1 MKYMG
6 MPLGMWLL
14 YRKSFREHLV
24 SVLGFPPREAE
35 KIAEKAKPRYRE
47 IIEKL
52 PEFEKGDRFKMN
64 IVNCA
69 LLCAF
74 VLSMAERPSVEELTA
89 FYASAMMTAP
99 TRWFCR
105 MSGKRKFTDADLRGM
120 QETAALHAAD
130 RNPYSWNMD
139 YLPYPDGSGYRALS
153 RFSYEEAG
161 EEAHVLSPHSREINR
176 EYKEK
181 LVFQVLR
188 HYGKKLFLPLPIR
201 QVINTVSAVPRM
213 WLAAKTLLRGKL
225 TVEVLDGVA
234 IGASLL
240 TGDFSTAGSVRF
252 LLSLGETLDDWTH
265 KKSVDDLAKSMSLQ
279 VDQVWQVTE
288 DGAQVL
294 VPLSQIQA
302 GDRIVV
308 HTGHVMP
315 LDGILEQG
323 DVMLNQSSL
332 TGESVPVAK
341 RPGAAVYAGSVV
353 EEGSCVLRV
362 THAAGENRYDRI
374 VRMIEESER
383 LKSGTEDRAYRLADK
398 LVPWCLGGSALTW
411 LLTGNTTRAVSVLM
425 VDFSCA
431 LKLSMPL
438 SVLSAMREAGRHKIT
453 VKGGRYMELLSHADT
468 VIFDKTGTLTN
479 ACPTVRRVVPFQGR
493 DEKEMLRVAACL
505 EEHFPHSVANAVV
518 RAARERGL
526 DHREMHSEVDYVV
539 AHGIATRIG
548 DERAVIGSR
557 HFVFE
562 DEGVQILPEDRAA
575 FEALE
580 PDCSWLYLA
589 IGGLLAAAIGIHDP
603 LRPEAKEIVGL
614 LHEAGIQKVVML
626 TGDNRGTAAAIA
638 EELNIDAYRAEV
650 LPEDKAA
657 FIRAEQE
664 AGRKVIMIGDGI
676 NDAPALSLSDV
687 GIAIGSGASIAR
699 EVADITIAAE
709 DLREL
714 VLLRKLSR
722 KLMGRIDRNYRFVM
736 GFNGALIALGAV
748 GVLPPATSALLHNGS
763 TLLLSMDCMTPLI

>member
-1 MKYMG
+1 MRFQILHESRGRVRLRAVQRTMS
-6 MPLGMWLL
+6 M
-14 YRKSFREHLV
+14 
-24 SVLGFPPREAE
+24 READLLE
-35 KIAEKAKPRYRE
+35 AWIRV
-47 IIEKL
+47 L
-52 PEFEKGDRFKMN
+52 PGVDQVTVHERICGVTILFSGERD
-64 IVNCA
+64 A
-69 LLCAF
+69 L
-74 VLSMAERPSVEELTA
+74 
-89 FYASAMMTAP
+89 YSALA
-99 TRWFCR
+99 
-105 MSGKRKFTDADLRGM
+105 
-120 QETAALHAAD
+120 
-130 RNPYSWNMD
+130 
-139 YLPYPDGSGYRALS
+139 

-176 EYKEK
+176 AYKEK

-188 HYGKKLFLPLPIR
+188 HYGKKLFLPLPLR
-201 QVINTVSAVPRM
+201 RVINTVSAMPRL
-213 WLAAKTLLRGKL
+213 WLAAKMLLRGRL

-279 VDQVWQVTE
+279 VDQVWQLTE
-288 DGAQVL
+288 DGTQVL
-294 VPLSQIQA
+294 VPLSQVQT

-308 HTGHVMP
+308 HTGHVLP

-323 DVMLNQSSL
+323 DVMLNQASL

-362 THAAGENRYDRI
+362 THSAGENRYDRI

-383 LKSGTEDRAYRLADK
+383 LKSGTEDRAYRLADR

-411 LLTGNTTRAVSVLM
+411 LLTGDTARAVSVLM

-453 VKGGRYMELLSHADT
+453 VKGGKYMELLSKADT

-479 ACPTVRRVVPFQGR
+479 ACPTVRKVVPFRGL

-518 RAARERGL
+518 RVARERGL
-526 DHREMHSEVDYVV
+526 DHREMHSEVEYVV

-548 DERAVIGSR
+548 EERAVIGSR

-575 FEALE
+575 FDALE

-589 IGGLLAAAIGIHDP
+589 IGGVLSAAIGIHDL
-603 LRPEAKEIVGL
+603 LRSEAKEIVEL
-614 LHEAGIQKVVML
+614 LHASGIQKVVML
-626 TGDNRGTAAAIA
+626 TGDNRSTAAAIA
-638 EELNIDAYRAEV
+638 EELNIDDYRAEV

-664 AGRKVIMIGDGI
+664 AGRKVVMIGDGI

-687 GIAIGSGASIAR
+687 GVAIGSGASIAR

-709 DLREL
+709 DLQEL
-714 VLLRKLSR
+714 VLLRELSQ

-736 GFNGALIALGAV
+736 GFNGALIVLGAV
-748 GVLPPATSALLHNGS
+748 GVLGPATSALLHNGS

>member
-1 MKYMG
+1 M
-6 MPLGMWLL
+6 
-14 YRKSFREHLV
+14 
-24 SVLGFPPREAE
+24 
-35 KIAEKAKPRYRE
+35 
-47 IIEKL
+47 
-52 PEFEKGDRFKMN
+52 RFQILHESRGRVRLRADQRAM
-64 IVNCA
+64 
-69 LLCAF
+69 
-74 VLSMAERPSVEELTA
+74 SMR
-89 FYASAMMTAP
+89 
-99 TRWFCR
+99 
-105 MSGKRKFTDADLRGM
+105 DADLL
-120 QETAALHAAD
+120 EA
-130 RNPYSWNMD
+130 WI
-139 YLPYPDGSGYRALS
+139 RALPGVDQVTVHERICGVTVLFRGERDALYNALA
-153 RFSYEEAG
+153 RFSYEEAA

-181 LVFQVLR
+181 LAFQVLR
-188 HYGKKLFLPLPIR
+188 HYGKKLFLPAPVR
-201 QVINTVSAVPRM
+201 AVINTVCAMPRI
-213 WLAAKTLLRGKL
+213 WLAARTLLSGKL

-265 KKSVDDLAKSMSLQ
+265 KRSVDDLAKSMSLQ
-279 VDQVWQVTE
+279 VDKVWLLAE
-288 DGAQVL
+288 DGTQVL
-294 VPLSQIQA
+294 VPLPQVKT

-308 HTGHVMP
+308 HTGHVLP

-323 DVMLNQSSL
+323 DVMLNQASL

-362 THAAGENRYDRI
+362 THSAGENRYDRI

-411 LLTGNTTRAVSVLM
+411 LLTGNTARAVSVLM

-438 SVLSAMREAGRHKIT
+438 SVLSAMREAGRHKVT
-453 VKGGRYMELLSHADT
+453 VKGGKYMELLSGADT

-479 ACPTVRRVVPFQGR
+479 ACPTVCKIVPFRGQKE
-493 DEKEMLRVAACL
+493 DEMLRVAACL

-518 RAARERGL
+518 RAAKARGL
-526 DHREMHSEVDYVV
+526 DHREMHSEVEYVV

-562 DEGVQILPEDRAA
+562 DECVSILPEDQAA
-575 FEALE
+575 FDALE
-580 PDCSWLYLA
+580 PGCSWLYLA
-589 IGGLLAAAIGIHDP
+589 VGGVLSAAIGIHDP
-603 LRPEAKEIVGL
+603 LRPEAKDIVSL
-614 LHEAGIQKVVML
+614 LHEACVRKVVML
-626 TGDNRGTAAAIA
+626 TGDNHATAAAIA
-638 EELNIDAYRAEV
+638 DELGVDDYRAEV

-657 FIRAEQE
+657 FIRAEQT
-664 AGRKVIMIGDGI
+664 AGHKIVMIGDGI
-676 NDAPALSLSDV
+676 NDAPALSLADV
-687 GIAIGSGASIAR
+687 GVAIGSGASIAR
-699 EVADITIAAE
+699 EVADITIEAE

-714 VLLRKLSR
+714 VLLRRLSR
-722 KLMGRIDRNYRFVM
+722 LLMGRIERNYRFVM

-748 GVLPPATSALLHNGS
+748 GVLQPATSALLHNGS
-763 TLLLSMDCMTPLI
+763 TLLLSMDCLTPLLRESEAKGEAT

>member
-1 MKYMG
+1 MKFQILHESRGRVRLRAMQ
-6 MPLGMWLL
+6 
-14 YRKSFREHLV
+14 R
-24 SVLGFPPREAE
+24 
-35 KIAEKAKPRYRE
+35 
-47 IIEKL
+47 
-52 PEFEKGDRFKMN
+52 
-64 IVNCA
+64 
-69 LLCAF
+69 
-74 VLSMAERPSVEELTA
+74 SMSMR
-89 FYASAMMTAP
+89 
-99 TRWFCR
+99 
-105 MSGKRKFTDADLRGM
+105 DADLL
-120 QETAALHAAD
+120 EAWILALPGVDQVTVHERICGVTILFTGEQD
-130 RNPYSWNMD
+130 TLYS
-139 YLPYPDGSGYRALS
+139 ALS

-161 EEAHVLSPHSREINR
+161 EEAHVLSPRSREINR

-188 HYGKKLFLPLPIR
+188 HYGKKLFLPAPLR
-201 QVINTVSAVPRM
+201 QIINTVSAVPRL

-265 KKSVDDLAKSMSLQ
+265 KKSVDDLARSMSLQ
-279 VDQVWQVTE
+279 VDKVWLFTE

-294 VPLSQIQA
+294 VPLSQVQA

-308 HTGHVMP
+308 HTGHVLP

-323 DVMLNQSSL
+323 DVMLNQASL

-341 RPGAAVYAGSVV
+341 RPGAAVY
-353 EEGSCVLRV
+353 LRV
-362 THAAGENRYDRI
+362 THSAGENRYDRI

-383 LKSGTEDRAYRLADK
+383 LKSGTEDRAYRLADR

-438 SVLSAMREAGRHKIT
+438 SVLSAMQEAGRHKIT
-453 VKGGRYMELLSHADT
+453 VKGGKYMEILSKADT

-479 ACPTVRRVVPFQGR
+479 ASPTVRKVVPFRGL
-493 DEKEMLRVAACL
+493 DEQEMLRVAACL

-526 DHREMHSEVDYVV
+526 DHREMHSEVEYVV

-548 DERAVIGSR
+548 EERVVIGSR

-562 DEGVQILPEDRAA
+562 DEGVAILSEDRDA
-575 FEALE
+575 FDALE
-580 PDCSWLYLA
+580 SDCSWLYLA
-589 IGGLLAAAIGIHDP
+589 IGGVLAAAIGIHDP
-603 LRPEAKEIVGL
+603 LRPEAKEIVRL

-626 TGDNRGTAAAIA
+626 TGDSRSTAAAIA
-638 EELNIDAYRAEV
+638 EKLNIDAWRAEV

-664 AGRKVIMIGDGI
+664 AGRKVVMIGDGI

-687 GIAIGSGASIAR
+687 GVAIGSGASIAR

-714 VLLRKLSR
+714 VLLRELSQ

-736 GFNGALIALGAV
+736 GFNGALIALGSF
-748 GVLPPATSALLHNGS
+748 GVLPPATSALLHNSS
-763 TLLLSMDCMTPLI
+763 TLLLSMDCMTPLLPEIQGVAK